1 MAQQDRG
8 DMSTYQFKFTVQI
21 QGSKQQA
28 KDFWRDEL
36 ANLLRHTAERL
47 QQKDGDHIW
56 NMRATRLS
64 FGLRDSTGKRCG
76 TFELLR
82 DTFDGED

>member
-1 MAQQDRG
+1 
-8 DMSTYQFKFTVQI
+8 MSKYQFIFTVQMS
-21 QGSKQQA
+21 GSKQQA
-28 KDFWRDEL
+28 KDFWRKEL
-36 ANLLRHTAERL
+36 ADLLRHTAERL

-82 DTFDGED
+82 DTLDGED

>member
-1 MAQQDRG
+1 
-8 DMSTYQFKFTVQI
+8 MSNYQFIFTVQL

-28 KDFWRDEL
+28 KAFWRDEL
-36 ANLLRHTAERL
+36 ASLLRHTAERL

-64 FGLRDSTGKRCG
+64 FGLRDSTGKHCG
-76 TFELLR
+76 KFELIR
-82 DTFDGED
+82 DTFDDDN